1 MPKNMPSP
9 LALRSADGRIELGT
23 FLSLATQRE
32 YIDRRTGERWPA
44 KMIDTI
50 FAPIVPLDA
59 KGHSLHN
66 ANNKVEKLRASEWL
80 DRYHRVDQ
88 QVWAPGEPEIIVD
101 RALRKTGWRTQ
112 TGARCFNLYDP
123 PEIEPGDPTQATP
136 WLELVRKVY
145 PDDADHIIKWL
156 ACKVQNPGVK
166 INHALVLGGS
176 QGIGK
181 DTILEPIATIVGPGN
196 FNNISPTQ
204 LISAFNSFV
213 MSVVL
218 QVDEAR
224 DQGENTRV
232 NRYSFYDH
240 SKTYTAESSTKV
252 IRCNEKHQR
261 ATYVFN
267 VLGLVYTTNYRF
279 DGLYLP
285 ADDRR
290 HYIAWSELTKADFVD
305 DYWTELR
312 RWYRTGGTGHVAA
325 YLRSLDLTSFNPK
338 APPPRTKAMLDII
351 DVSAAPENSE
361 LADAID
367 ELNADRKDGLT
378 LCTLRMIA
386 ATTKGAAMEW
396 LLDRKSRRT
405 IPHRMADIWYIP
417 VRNPDEKDG
426 RWRVNG
432 VRQVIYAPVGMAPR
446 ERDEAARKLVLV
458 LTESKGSS

>member
-1 MPKNMPSP
+1 
-9 LALRSADGRIELGT
+9 
-23 FLSLATQRE
+23 LSLATQRE

-59 KGHSLHN
+59 KGNPLRS

-88 QVWAPGEPEIIVD
+88 QVWAPGEPEIIID
-101 RALRKTGWRTQ
+101 RVLRKTGWKKEE
-112 TGARCFNLYDP
+112 GAHCFNLYDP

-145 PDDADHIIKWL
+145 PDDAGHIINWL
-156 ACKVQNPGVK
+156 AFKVQNPGVK
-166 INHALVLGGS
+166 INHALVLGGT

-181 DTILEPIATIVGPGN
+181 DTILAPIAATLGPGN

-204 LISAFNSFV
+204 LTSAFNSFV
-213 MSVVL
+213 MSVIL

-224 DQGENTRV
+224 DLGENTRV

-240 SKTYTAESSTKV
+240 SKTYAAESSTMV

-261 ATYVFN
+261 AIYVFN

-279 DGLYLP
+279 DALYLP

-290 HYIAWSELTKADFVD
+290 HYIAWSELTKNDFPG
-305 DYWTELR
+305 DYWTNMR
-312 RWYRTGGTGHVAA
+312 RWYKAGGNGHVAT
-325 YLRSLDLTSFNPK
+325 YLRDLNLTSFDAK
-338 APPPRTKAMLDII
+338 APPPQTKAMLDIV
-351 DVSAAPENSE
+351 DASMAPENSE
-361 LADAID
+361 LDDALD
-367 ELNADRKDGLT
+367 ELKETLKDEST
-378 LCTLRMIA
+378 PCTLQMIA
-386 ATTKGAAMEW
+386 NTVKGAAMEW

-405 IPHRMADIWYIP
+405 VPHRMAEVGYIP
-417 VRNPDEKDG
+417 VRNPKDKQG
-426 RWRVNG
+426 RWRING
-432 VRQVIYAPVGMAPR
+432 VRQAIYAPAKISAD
-446 ERDEAARKLVLV
+446 ERFKAAEKLVLT
-458 LTESKGSS
+458 LTEPKGSS